1 MYYSLKEAQDLVI
14 KAGLELVK
22 KELIA
27 RTWGNISARISK
39 DEFII
44 TPSGKGYDQIKPSDL
59 VVIKVEDAS
68 WAGDVKPSS
77 EKGLHALAY
86 KLRDD
91 CNFIVHTH
99 QKYATAIS
107 IEGKD
112 FDFAPVAKYGL
123 PGTKGLARNTAK
135 VIELNPTKSSFLME
149 RHGAICLGKDYEDA
163 FNQALKLE
171 EQAFNEYEKN
181 HKDNLKNHMKP
192 YLDDFAQMFGFNGK
206 AVEEDELAQKLIK
219 EKNALAANYNKKAG
233 TMNFFDVLLQNIV
246 YKLKYSKLKNK

>member
-44 TPSGKGYDQIKPSDL
+44 TPSGLGYDQITRDDL
-59 VVIKVEDAS
+59 VVIKIEDAS
-68 WAGDVKPSS
+68 WEGNVKPSS

-107 IEGKD
+107 IEGIN
-112 FDFAPVAKYGL
+112 FPFAPVAKYGL
-123 PGTKGLARNTAK
+123 PGTKGLAKNTAK
-135 VIELNPTKSSFLME
+135 VIALNPSMDSFLME
-149 RHGAICLGKDYEDA
+149 RHGVICLGETYDKA
-163 FNQALKLE
+163 FDNALKLE
-171 EQAFNEYEKN
+171 ELAKAEYEKN
-181 HKDNLKNHMKP
+181 HNDNSKNHMKP
-192 YLDDFAQMFGFNGK
+192 YLDDFAQMYGFNGV
-206 AVEEDELAQKLIK
+206 AVEEDETAQRLIK
-219 EKNALAANYNKKAG
+219 EKNALAANYNKTAG
-233 TMNFFDVLLQNIV
+233 TMNFFDVLIQNLV
-246 YKLKYSKLKNK
+246 YKKKYSKLKNK